1 MKNLLNRWLSPTR
14 EYLAQRITHAV
25 AIRICR
31 SPALSNELIEH
42 MSARLAQRLTITPVL
57 FGGGWERVKLGAE
70 VRLANTLINVTS
82 GKVEIGDYSFFGHN
96 VCLLTGTHF
105 LDQKLQARQ
114 AYPTAGRDI
123 IIGRGVWIAS
133 NATISGPCVIG
144 DNAAVAAGA
153 VVLGGELESG
163 WLYGGVPAR
172 KLKRVFQE

>member
-1 MKNLLNRWLSPTR
+1 MRNLLDKWLSPAR

-25 AIRICR
+25 ALRICR

-42 MSARLAQRLTITPVL
+42 MSARLAQRLAITPVL
-57 FGGGWERVKLGAE
+57 FGGGWDRVKLGVE

-82 GKVEIGDYSFFGHN
+82 GTVAIGDYSFCGHN

-105 LDQKLQARQ
+105 LDQTLEARQ
-114 AYPTAGRDI
+114 GYPTVGRVFV
-123 IIGRGVWIAS
+123 IGKGVWIAS

-144 DNAAVAAGA
+144 DHAAVAAGA
-153 VVLGGELESG
+153 VVLGGELEGG

-172 KLKRVFQE
+172 KLKRILPE